1 MSEHLRAFL
10 VILVLTVPVLWLARG
25 TATTVAMSNGQY
37 ASLRSLWLVVTS
49 IAFLAH
55 DFWLYVAIV
64 SLLLLWVK
72 TGPEERFPRFLFLLF
87 AVPMVSAEIPGV
99 AGIRYIIALD
109 HVRVLSLLLLLPA
122 YVWLRRKPSVRPFG
136 YYWVDRLVAGYI
148 VLGLALQYFAGDTLT
163 NLVRSF
169 LERTID
175 IVLPYYCASR
185 SLQDL
190 PSFRNALMSFV
201 VAVLLL
207 VPVAAFEFARHW
219 LLYSSLPSAMGLR
232 FGYGNYLGRG
242 DSLRALASTGHSIV
256 LGYVMG
262 IGLCFYQFL
271 RRSFASD
278 RMWKFGLLT
287 LTIGL
292 VVPIA
297 RGPWVGVA
305 AAVAVILFTGPE
317 KLSRTAKFAA
327 IGTPF
332 VFALLASPYGD
343 AIVDRLPFVGN
354 VDAQNVDY
362 RQRLFQVSL
371 AVVLQNPWFGS
382 FSYLSNPMMEQMR
395 QGEGII
401 DIVNSYLAVALSG
414 GIASLAF
421 FAGAFGIAWLGVAA
435 CLRRI
440 RDKKSEEHLLG
451 RALLAA
457 LTCIIVTITTVS
469 SILTIPVVY
478 WCVIGMCVAY
488 ADMIRRSNDPPQ
500 PASAR
505 TGSAAM
511 PRGRQ

>member
-10 VILVLTVPVLWLARG
+10 VILALTAPVLWLARG
-25 TATTVAMSNGQY
+25 PATAIAMSNGQY
-37 ASLRSLWLVVTS
+37 ASRRNLWLAVTA

-64 SLLLLWVK
+64 SLLLLWAK
-72 TGPEERFPRFLFLLF
+72 TDPDERFPRFLFLLF
-87 AVPMVSAEIPGV
+87 AVPVVSAEIPGV

-109 HVRVLSLLLLLPA
+109 HVRVITLFLLLPA
-122 YVWLRRKPSVRPFG
+122 CVWLRRQPSARPFG
-136 YYWVDRLVAGYI
+136 YFWIDRLVAFHI
-148 VLGLALQYFAGDTLT
+148 LFGLALQYSAGDTLT
-163 NLVRSF
+163 NIFRSF
-169 LERTID
+169 VERIID
-175 IVLPYYCASR
+175 IFFPYYSASR
-185 SLQDL
+185 ALRDI
-190 PSFRNALMSFV
+190 PGFRSALMSFV
-201 VAVLLL
+201 VAAMLL
-207 VPVAAFEFARHW
+207 VPVAAFESTKHW
-219 LLYSSLPSAMGLR
+219 LLYSSLPGAMGLR

-242 DSLRALASTGHSIV
+242 ESLRALASTGHSIV

-262 IGLCFYQFL
+262 IAMCMYFFL
-271 RRSFASD
+271 RRSFVSE
-278 RMWKFGLLT
+278 RMWRFGMLALT
-287 LTIGL
+287 VGL

-305 AAVAVILFTGPE
+305 VAMAVILLTGSE
-317 KLSRTAKFAA
+317 KLSRSAKVAA
-327 IGTPF
+327 IGIPII
-332 VFALLASPYGD
+332 FALLASPYGD
-343 AIVDRLPFVGN
+343 AVVDRLPFVGT

-395 QGEGII
+395 QGEGIV

-414 GIASLAF
+414 GIASLAL

-457 LTCIIVTITTVS
+457 LTCIMVTITTVS